1 MPPKGPSSKNN
12 QSFRLRPVG
21 RDIDTKRVLNAPGV
35 VILIAGAT
43 IASFL
48 FFMFAP
54 DRVARITEIAAAVI
68 PARFTGAAAVQA
80 GVLSKLSPLLAH
92 IFVHA
97 SLAHIGFNLLWLL
110 AFGTPVARR
119 MGADNASQA
128 LPALAASSIFLS
140 FYLLS
145 GVAGALLFIA
155 AHADEYTLM
164 VGASGAVSGL
174 LGGLVRFAFNQT
186 SILGPEHTRLSSLS
200 SRSVIVWTGFM
211 LATNNPLTAQ
221 FMGAMAGGTQIAW
234 EAHLG
239 GYFFGLLTYPFFER
253 AARGFR

>member
-1 MPPKGPSSKNN
+1 MPPEGPTQRDN
-12 QSFRLRPVG
+12 QSYRLRPTG
-21 RDIDTKRVLNAPGV
+21 GNIDTKRIFNAPGV
-35 VILIAGAT
+35 IVLIAGMT

-48 FFMFAP
+48 FFVFAP
-54 DRVARITEIAAAVI
+54 DRIVRITEVAAAVI
-68 PARFTGAAAVQA
+68 PARMTGAA
-80 GVLSKLSPLLAH
+80 GIEIGLLSRLSPLLAH

-119 MGADNASQA
+119 MGAGEGPQNAASF
-128 LPALAASSIFLS
+128 AASSIFLS

-145 GVAGALLFIA
+145 GVAGALLFVA
-155 AHADEYTLM
+155 GHADEYTFM

-174 LGGLVRFAFNQT
+174 LGGLVRFGFNQ
-186 SILGPEHTRLSSLS
+186 SSLFGPQHTKLTPLF
-200 SRSVIVWTGFM
+200 SRSVLVWTLFM
-211 LATNNPLTAQ
+211 LLTNNPVSAQ
-221 FMGAMAGGTQIAW
+221 IMGAMAGGVQIAW

-253 AARGFR
+253 AARGFQ